1 MNHSEVVTTFYTYFY
16 LQFIF
21 LCYCCVQ
28 VFQLGTCRQ
37 CVQRISDA
45 NTQPGSGYY
54 STRSVKVS
62 TKFRGNFHLIY
73 CNILLKHLISIVP
86 CECFSLL

>member
-1 MNHSEVVTTFYTYFY
+1 MG
-16 LQFIF
+16 
-21 LCYCCVQ
+21 VQ

-62 TKFRGNFHLIY
+62 TKFRGNFYLIY
-73 CNILLKHLISIVP
+73 
-86 CECFSLL
+86 

>member
-1 MNHSEVVTTFYTYFY
+1 M
-16 LQFIF
+16 LG
-21 LCYCCVQ
+21 VQ

-54 STRSVKVS
+54 STRSVM
-62 TKFRGNFHLIY
+62 KFRGNFHLIY
-73 CNILLKHLISIVP
+73 CNISLKHIV
-86 CECFSLL
+86 